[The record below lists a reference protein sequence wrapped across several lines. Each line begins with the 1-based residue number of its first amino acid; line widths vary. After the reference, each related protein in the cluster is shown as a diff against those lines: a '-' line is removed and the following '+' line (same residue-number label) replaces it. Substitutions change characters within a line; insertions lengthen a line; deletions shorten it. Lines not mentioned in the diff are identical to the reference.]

1 MITSK
6 TNPKIKNLV
15 KLQKASE
22 RREQN
27 RILIEG
33 QREIERAQACGFEI
47 EQLYVCEPLLREP
60 VKVKAAF
67 TETVTEEVFDKIA
80 YREGSDGL
88 LAVAIPKYKS
98 LNEFK
103 PKKDALII
111 VLETVE
117 KPGNLGAVMRT
128 ADAAGVDAVIVADP
142 ATDLY
147 NPNAIRASI
156 GCIFSVPVYACSTEE
171 CIKWLKQNG
180 ITLGRGCRPKHHHP
194 HERHRRL
201 AQRVGHHGH
210 CHLRGCPPK
219 EKEMKKDYF
228 LLHLSVFIAGF
239 TGVLG
244 RLITL
249 DSAILVWWRMAT
261 AALIMWA
268 FLLITKQLNNYKL
281 NNLLQMGGVGMLLCL
296 HWVFFYA
303 SIKASNVSIGVVCF
317 SLVGFF
323 TALFEPIINRHRF
336 SGREF
341 LFSLLTILGIYLI
354 FQFDARYRLGIVLGV
369 VSSALYALFAIANQ
383 RVGKHYE
390 AKNML
395 LWEMVGGLIGLTCL
409 LPLYNIFIPVGQLYP
424 VGMDYA
430 YLAFMVVVCTIG
442 LCLLQIIVLQRIPAF
457 TVNLTYNLEPV
468 YSIILSMFIFS
479 EYKEL
484 NFSFCIGIALIIISV
499 VLQTWSEIRR
509 RKVIT

>member
-1 MITSK
+1 
-6 TNPKIKNLV
+6 
-15 KLQKASE
+15 
-22 RREQN
+22 
-27 RILIEG
+27 
-33 QREIERAQACGFEI
+33 
-47 EQLYVCEPLLREP
+47 
-60 VKVKAAF
+60 
-67 TETVTEEVFDKIA
+67 
-80 YREGSDGL
+80 
-88 LAVAIPKYKS
+88 
-98 LNEFK
+98 
-103 PKKDALII
+103 
-111 VLETVE
+111 
-117 KPGNLGAVMRT
+117 
-128 ADAAGVDAVIVADP
+128 
-142 ATDLY
+142 
-147 NPNAIRASI
+147 
-156 GCIFSVPVYACSTEE
+156 
-171 CIKWLKQNG
+171 
-180 ITLGRGCRPKHHHP
+180 
-194 HERHRRL
+194 
-201 AQRVGHHGH
+201 
-210 CHLRGCPPK
+210 
-219 EKEMKKDYF
+219 MKKDYF

-249 DSAILVWWRMAT
+249 DSAILVWWRMA
-261 AALIMWA
+261 AAAVIMFLYLRFIPTRRGAADA
-268 FLLITKQLNNYKL
+268 FDASLQRYKFGDV
-281 NNLLQMGGVGMLLCL
+281 LQMGGVGMLLCL

-323 TALFEPIINRHRF
+323 TALFEPIINKHRF

-354 FQFDARYRLGIVLGV
+354 FHFDSRYRLGIVLGV

-409 LPLYNIFIPVGQLYP
+409 IPLYNMFIPVGRLYP

-430 YLAFMVVVCTIG
+430 YLAFMVVICTIG
-442 LCLLQIIVLQRIPAF
+442 LCLLQIIVLQKIPAF

-484 NFSFCIGIALIIISV
+484 NFSFCIGIALIILSV
-499 VLQTWSEIRR
+499 LLQTYYEIKKRNA
-509 RKVIT
+509 

>member
-1 MITSK
+1 
-6 TNPKIKNLV
+6 
-15 KLQKASE
+15 
-22 RREQN
+22 
-27 RILIEG
+27 
-33 QREIERAQACGFEI
+33 
-47 EQLYVCEPLLREP
+47 
-60 VKVKAAF
+60 
-67 TETVTEEVFDKIA
+67 
-80 YREGSDGL
+80 
-88 LAVAIPKYKS
+88 
-98 LNEFK
+98 
-103 PKKDALII
+103 
-111 VLETVE
+111 
-117 KPGNLGAVMRT
+117 
-128 ADAAGVDAVIVADP
+128 
-142 ATDLY
+142 
-147 NPNAIRASI
+147 
-156 GCIFSVPVYACSTEE
+156 
-171 CIKWLKQNG
+171 
-180 ITLGRGCRPKHHHP
+180 
-194 HERHRRL
+194 
-201 AQRVGHHGH
+201 
-210 CHLRGCPPK
+210 
-219 EKEMKKDYF
+219 MKKDYL

-249 DSAILVWWRMAT
+249 DSAILVWWRMA
-261 AALIMWA
+261 AAAVIMWL
-268 FLLITKQLNNYKL
+268 FLRVSKQRGVDARGVDARGVDARGASLLQRYKFRDI
-281 NNLLQMGGVGMLLCL
+281 LQMGGVGMLLCL

-323 TALFEPIINRHRF
+323 TALLEPIINRHKF

-354 FQFDARYRLGIVLGV
+354 FQFDARYRLGIILGV
-369 VSSALYALFAIANQ
+369 VSSALYALFAITNQ

-409 LPLYNIFIPVGQLYP
+409 IPIYNAFIPVGRLYP
-424 VGMDYA
+424 VGMDYP

-442 LCLLQIIVLQRIPAF
+442 LCLLQIIVLQKIPAF

-509 RKVIT
+509 RKIKA

>member
-1 MITSK
+1 
-6 TNPKIKNLV
+6 
-15 KLQKASE
+15 
-22 RREQN
+22 
-27 RILIEG
+27 
-33 QREIERAQACGFEI
+33 
-47 EQLYVCEPLLREP
+47 
-60 VKVKAAF
+60 
-67 TETVTEEVFDKIA
+67 
-80 YREGSDGL
+80 
-88 LAVAIPKYKS
+88 
-98 LNEFK
+98 
-103 PKKDALII
+103 
-111 VLETVE
+111 
-117 KPGNLGAVMRT
+117 
-128 ADAAGVDAVIVADP
+128 
-142 ATDLY
+142 
-147 NPNAIRASI
+147 
-156 GCIFSVPVYACSTEE
+156 
-171 CIKWLKQNG
+171 
-180 ITLGRGCRPKHHHP
+180 
-194 HERHRRL
+194 
-201 AQRVGHHGH
+201 
-210 CHLRGCPPK
+210 
-219 EKEMKKDYF
+219 MKKDYF

-249 DSAILVWWRMAT
+249 DSAILVWWRMA
-261 AALIMWA
+261 AAAVIMFV
-268 FLLITKQLNNYKL
+268 FLRILKSRRADARGASLRRYKFRDI
-281 NNLLQMGGVGMLLCL
+281 LQMGGVGMLLCL

-323 TALFEPIINRHRF
+323 TALFEPIINRHKF

-383 RVGKHYE
+383 RVGRHYE
-390 AKNML
+390 PKNML

-409 LPLYNIFIPVGQLYP
+409 IPLYNMFIPVGRLYP
-424 VGMDYA
+424 VGMDYP

-442 LCLLQIIVLQRIPAF
+442 LCLLQIIVLQKIPAF

-499 VLQTWSEIRR
+499 VLQTWSEV
-509 RKVIT
+509 RKRKA

>member
-1 MITSK
+1 
-6 TNPKIKNLV
+6 
-15 KLQKASE
+15 
-22 RREQN
+22 
-27 RILIEG
+27 
-33 QREIERAQACGFEI
+33 
-47 EQLYVCEPLLREP
+47 
-60 VKVKAAF
+60 
-67 TETVTEEVFDKIA
+67 
-80 YREGSDGL
+80 
-88 LAVAIPKYKS
+88 
-98 LNEFK
+98 
-103 PKKDALII
+103 
-111 VLETVE
+111 
-117 KPGNLGAVMRT
+117 MR
-128 ADAAGVDAVIVADP
+128 
-142 ATDLY
+142 
-147 NPNAIRASI
+147 
-156 GCIFSVPVYACSTEE
+156 
-171 CIKWLKQNG
+171 
-180 ITLGRGCRPKHHHP
+180 
-194 HERHRRL
+194 
-201 AQRVGHHGH
+201 
-210 CHLRGCPPK
+210 
-219 EKEMKKDYF
+219 KDYF

-249 DSAILVWWRMAT
+249 DSAILVWWRMA
-261 AALIMWA
+261 AAAVIMWIYLRVLKWRGTDTRGVSLQR
-268 FLLITKQLNNYKL
+268 FKFRDVW
-281 NNLLQMGGVGMLLCL
+281 QMGGVGMLLCL

-323 TALFEPIINRHRF
+323 TALFEPIINKHRF

-354 FQFDARYRLGIVLGV
+354 FHFDSRYRLGIALGV

-383 RVGKHYE
+383 RVGKHFE

-409 LPLYNIFIPVGQLYP
+409 IPLYNMFIPVGRLYP

-430 YLAFMVVVCTIG
+430 YLAFMVVICTIG
-442 LCLLQIIVLQRIPAF
+442 LCLLQIIVLQKIPAF

-499 VLQTWSEIRR
+499 VLQTWSEIKRR
-509 RKVIT
+509 QKV

>member
-1 MITSK
+1 
-6 TNPKIKNLV
+6 
-15 KLQKASE
+15 
-22 RREQN
+22 
-27 RILIEG
+27 
-33 QREIERAQACGFEI
+33 
-47 EQLYVCEPLLREP
+47 
-60 VKVKAAF
+60 
-67 TETVTEEVFDKIA
+67 
-80 YREGSDGL
+80 
-88 LAVAIPKYKS
+88 
-98 LNEFK
+98 
-103 PKKDALII
+103 
-111 VLETVE
+111 
-117 KPGNLGAVMRT
+117 
-128 ADAAGVDAVIVADP
+128 
-142 ATDLY
+142 
-147 NPNAIRASI
+147 
-156 GCIFSVPVYACSTEE
+156 
-171 CIKWLKQNG
+171 
-180 ITLGRGCRPKHHHP
+180 
-194 HERHRRL
+194 
-201 AQRVGHHGH
+201 
-210 CHLRGCPPK
+210 
-219 EKEMKKDYF
+219 MKKDYF

-249 DSAILVWWRMAT
+249 DSAILVWWRMA
-261 AALIMWA
+261 AAAVIMFLYLRFVQTRRGAADA
-268 FLLITKQLNNYKL
+268 FDASLQRYKFRDI
-281 NNLLQMGGVGMLLCL
+281 LQMGGVGMLLCL

-323 TALFEPIINRHRF
+323 TALFEPIINKHRF

-354 FQFDARYRLGIVLGV
+354 FHFDSRYRLGIALGV

-409 LPLYNIFIPVGQLYP
+409 IPLYNMFIPVGRLYP

-430 YLAFMVVVCTIG
+430 YLAFMVVICTIG
-442 LCLLQIIVLQRIPAF
+442 LCLLQIIVLQKIPAF

-484 NFSFCIGIALIIISV
+484 NFSFCIGIALIILSV
-499 VLQTWSEIRR
+499 LLQTYYEIKKRNA
-509 RKVIT
+509 

>member
-1 MITSK
+1 
-6 TNPKIKNLV
+6 
-15 KLQKASE
+15 
-22 RREQN
+22 
-27 RILIEG
+27 
-33 QREIERAQACGFEI
+33 
-47 EQLYVCEPLLREP
+47 
-60 VKVKAAF
+60 
-67 TETVTEEVFDKIA
+67 
-80 YREGSDGL
+80 
-88 LAVAIPKYKS
+88 
-98 LNEFK
+98 
-103 PKKDALII
+103 
-111 VLETVE
+111 
-117 KPGNLGAVMRT
+117 
-128 ADAAGVDAVIVADP
+128 
-142 ATDLY
+142 
-147 NPNAIRASI
+147 
-156 GCIFSVPVYACSTEE
+156 
-171 CIKWLKQNG
+171 
-180 ITLGRGCRPKHHHP
+180 
-194 HERHRRL
+194 
-201 AQRVGHHGH
+201 
-210 CHLRGCPPK
+210 
-219 EKEMKKDYF
+219 MKKDYF

-249 DSAILVWWRMAT
+249 DSAILVWWRMA
-261 AALIMWA
+261 AAAVIMW
-268 FLLITKQLNNYKL
+268 FYLRVLKWRGTDTRGVSLQRYKFGDI
-281 NNLLQMGGVGMLLCL
+281 LQMGGVGMLLCL

-323 TALFEPIINRHRF
+323 TALFEPIINKHKF

-354 FQFDARYRLGIVLGV
+354 FQFDARYRLGIILGI

-409 LPLYNIFIPVGQLYP
+409 IPLYNMFIPVGRLYP

-430 YLAFMVVVCTIG
+430 YLAFMVVICTIG
-442 LCLLQIIVLQRIPAF
+442 LCLLQIIVLQKIPAF

-499 VLQTWSEIRR
+499 VLQTWSEIKRR
-509 RKVIT
+509 QKV

>member
-1 MITSK
+1 
-6 TNPKIKNLV
+6 
-15 KLQKASE
+15 
-22 RREQN
+22 
-27 RILIEG
+27 
-33 QREIERAQACGFEI
+33 
-47 EQLYVCEPLLREP
+47 
-60 VKVKAAF
+60 
-67 TETVTEEVFDKIA
+67 
-80 YREGSDGL
+80 
-88 LAVAIPKYKS
+88 
-98 LNEFK
+98 
-103 PKKDALII
+103 
-111 VLETVE
+111 
-117 KPGNLGAVMRT
+117 
-128 ADAAGVDAVIVADP
+128 
-142 ATDLY
+142 
-147 NPNAIRASI
+147 
-156 GCIFSVPVYACSTEE
+156 
-171 CIKWLKQNG
+171 
-180 ITLGRGCRPKHHHP
+180 
-194 HERHRRL
+194 
-201 AQRVGHHGH
+201 
-210 CHLRGCPPK
+210 
-219 EKEMKKDYF
+219 MKKDYF

-249 DSAILVWWRMAT
+249 DSAILVWWRMA
-261 AALIMWA
+261 AAAVIMWIY
-268 FLLITKQLNNYKL
+268 LRVLKWRGTDTRGVSLQRYKFRDV
-281 NNLLQMGGVGMLLCL
+281 LQMGGVGMLLCL

-303 SIKASNVSIGVVCF
+303 SIKASKASNVSIGVVCF

-323 TALFEPIINRHRF
+323 TALFEPIINKHRF

-354 FQFDARYRLGIVLGV
+354 FHFDSRYRLGIVLGV

-409 LPLYNIFIPVGQLYP
+409 IPLYNQFIPVGRLYP

-430 YLAFMVVVCTIG
+430 YLAFMVVICTIG
-442 LCLLQIIVLQRIPAF
+442 LCLLQIIVLQKIPAF

-499 VLQTWSEIRR
+499 VLQTWSEIKRR
-509 RKVIT
+509 GKD

>member
-1 MITSK
+1 
-6 TNPKIKNLV
+6 
-15 KLQKASE
+15 
-22 RREQN
+22 
-27 RILIEG
+27 
-33 QREIERAQACGFEI
+33 
-47 EQLYVCEPLLREP
+47 
-60 VKVKAAF
+60 
-67 TETVTEEVFDKIA
+67 
-80 YREGSDGL
+80 
-88 LAVAIPKYKS
+88 
-98 LNEFK
+98 
-103 PKKDALII
+103 
-111 VLETVE
+111 
-117 KPGNLGAVMRT
+117 
-128 ADAAGVDAVIVADP
+128 
-142 ATDLY
+142 
-147 NPNAIRASI
+147 
-156 GCIFSVPVYACSTEE
+156 
-171 CIKWLKQNG
+171 
-180 ITLGRGCRPKHHHP
+180 
-194 HERHRRL
+194 
-201 AQRVGHHGH
+201 
-210 CHLRGCPPK
+210 
-219 EKEMKKDYF
+219 MKKDYF

-249 DSAILVWWRMAT
+249 DSAILVWWRMA
-261 AALIMWA
+261 AAAVIM
-268 FLLITKQLNNYKL
+268 FLYLWITETHGRASLQRYKFRDM
-281 NNLLQMGGVGMLLCL
+281 LQMGGVGMLLCL

-323 TALFEPIINRHRF
+323 TALFEPIINKHRF

-354 FQFDARYRLGIVLGV
+354 FQFDSRYRLGIVLGV
-369 VSSALYALFAIANQ
+369 ISSALYALFAIANQ

-409 LPLYNIFIPVGQLYP
+409 LPLYNMFIPVGRLYP
-424 VGMDYA
+424 IGMDYP

-442 LCLLQIIVLQRIPAF
+442 LCLLQIIVLQKIPAF

-499 VLQTWSEIRR
+499 VLQTWSEIQKRQ
-509 RKVIT
+509 KNNSHNVTASA

>member
-1 MITSK
+1 
-6 TNPKIKNLV
+6 
-15 KLQKASE
+15 
-22 RREQN
+22 
-27 RILIEG
+27 
-33 QREIERAQACGFEI
+33 
-47 EQLYVCEPLLREP
+47 
-60 VKVKAAF
+60 
-67 TETVTEEVFDKIA
+67 
-80 YREGSDGL
+80 
-88 LAVAIPKYKS
+88 
-98 LNEFK
+98 
-103 PKKDALII
+103 
-111 VLETVE
+111 
-117 KPGNLGAVMRT
+117 
-128 ADAAGVDAVIVADP
+128 
-142 ATDLY
+142 
-147 NPNAIRASI
+147 
-156 GCIFSVPVYACSTEE
+156 
-171 CIKWLKQNG
+171 
-180 ITLGRGCRPKHHHP
+180 
-194 HERHRRL
+194 
-201 AQRVGHHGH
+201 
-210 CHLRGCPPK
+210 
-219 EKEMKKDYF
+219 MKKDYF

-249 DSAILVWWRMAT
+249 DSAILVWWRMA
-261 AALIMWA
+261 AAAVIMWIYLRVLKWRGTDTRGVSLQR
-268 FLLITKQLNNYKL
+268 FKFRDV
-281 NNLLQMGGVGMLLCL
+281 LQMGSVGMLLCL

-323 TALFEPIINRHRF
+323 TALFEPIINKHRF

-354 FQFDARYRLGIVLGV
+354 FHFDSRYRLGIVLGV

-409 LPLYNIFIPVGQLYP
+409 IPIYNMFIPVGRLYP
-424 VGMDYA
+424 VGMDYP

-442 LCLLQIIVLQRIPAF
+442 LCLLQIIVLQKIPAF

-499 VLQTWSEIRR
+499 VLQTWSEIKRR
-509 RKVIT
+509 QKV

>member
-1 MITSK
+1 
-6 TNPKIKNLV
+6 
-15 KLQKASE
+15 
-22 RREQN
+22 
-27 RILIEG
+27 
-33 QREIERAQACGFEI
+33 
-47 EQLYVCEPLLREP
+47 
-60 VKVKAAF
+60 
-67 TETVTEEVFDKIA
+67 
-80 YREGSDGL
+80 
-88 LAVAIPKYKS
+88 
-98 LNEFK
+98 
-103 PKKDALII
+103 
-111 VLETVE
+111 
-117 KPGNLGAVMRT
+117 
-128 ADAAGVDAVIVADP
+128 
-142 ATDLY
+142 
-147 NPNAIRASI
+147 
-156 GCIFSVPVYACSTEE
+156 
-171 CIKWLKQNG
+171 
-180 ITLGRGCRPKHHHP
+180 
-194 HERHRRL
+194 
-201 AQRVGHHGH
+201 
-210 CHLRGCPPK
+210 
-219 EKEMKKDYF
+219 MKKDYF

-249 DSAILVWWRMAT
+249 DSAILVWWRMA
-261 AALIMWA
+261 AAAVIM
-268 FLLITKQLNNYKL
+268 FLYLRITTRRGADACDAS
-281 NNLLQMGGVGMLLCL
+281 LQRFTLCL

-323 TALFEPIINRHRF
+323 TALFEPIINRHKF

-369 VSSALYALFAIANQ
+369 VSSALYALFAITNQ

-409 LPLYNIFIPVGQLYP
+409 LPLYNMFIPVGRLYP

>member
-1 MITSK
+1 
-6 TNPKIKNLV
+6 
-15 KLQKASE
+15 
-22 RREQN
+22 
-27 RILIEG
+27 
-33 QREIERAQACGFEI
+33 
-47 EQLYVCEPLLREP
+47 
-60 VKVKAAF
+60 
-67 TETVTEEVFDKIA
+67 
-80 YREGSDGL
+80 
-88 LAVAIPKYKS
+88 
-98 LNEFK
+98 
-103 PKKDALII
+103 
-111 VLETVE
+111 
-117 KPGNLGAVMRT
+117 
-128 ADAAGVDAVIVADP
+128 
-142 ATDLY
+142 
-147 NPNAIRASI
+147 
-156 GCIFSVPVYACSTEE
+156 
-171 CIKWLKQNG
+171 
-180 ITLGRGCRPKHHHP
+180 
-194 HERHRRL
+194 
-201 AQRVGHHGH
+201 
-210 CHLRGCPPK
+210 
-219 EKEMKKDYF
+219 MKKDYL

-249 DSAILVWWRMAT
+249 DSTILVWWRMA
-261 AALIMWA
+261 AAAVIMYIYLSVETHGRA
-268 FLLITKQLNNYKL
+268 S
-281 NNLLQMGGVGMLLCL
+281 LQKYRFKDILRMGGVGMLLCL

-323 TALFEPIINRHRF
+323 TALFEPIINKHKF

-369 VSSALYALFAIANQ
+369 ISSALYALFAITNQ

-409 LPLYNIFIPVGQLYP
+409 IPIYNMFIPVGRLYP
-424 VGMDYA
+424 VGMDYP

-442 LCLLQIIVLQRIPAF
+442 LCLLQIIVLQKIPAF

-499 VLQTWSEIRR
+499 VLQTWSEIKK
-509 RKVIT
+509 RKAKTLKSL